1 MGMRFRALLV
11 AGVSLGL
18 AVAVIPAEAAAW
30 RFVAGE
36 AGLWVDGGLNGLAI
50 GCGPQG
56 LSLSAF
62 GFPMRMEA
70 GTLHTVVVTID
81 GTARRFRAK
90 AGQRPGAPGSALT
103 ATLSGSEAA
112 SLVDALRRGR
122 TAEVA
127 TPAGR
132 YELPLSGSA
141 KALDTLAQSQGCP
154 A

>member
-1 MGMRFRALLV
+1 MRSRALLA

-18 AVAVIPAEAAAW
+18 AMAVVPVEAAGW

-36 AGLWVDGGLNGLAI
+36 AGLWVDGGLNGLAV

-56 LSLSAF
+56 LSLSVF
-62 GFPMRMEA
+62 GFPARLET
-70 GTLHTVVVTID
+70 GTLHSVVVTID
-81 GTARRFRAK
+81 GTARRFRAR

-103 ATLSGSEAA
+103 ATLSGFEAE

-141 KALDTLAQSQGCP
+141 KALDALGQSPGCP
-154 A
+154 G